1 MKQHLGESDG
11 VTRVIAFALTMLVAV
26 VSVHAEDKKAES
38 TKKSEQRIP
47 DGYQTLDAKRHGVAV
62 VYPKGW
68 SVVGMGRGDRAFALS
83 LPTDPPETRGPIVDC
98 VIGVAPTSLEEYRKR
113 IGNQGERAAKEKKPR
128 RLISNEIIQPDKQN
142 QMKMPQLEINWRHQ
156 RPFVGPWFEV
166 KRYAIKNGQIYTF
179 TLLVDEPHYEAYRV
193 EFRKMAASARYGPVE
208 TGVVQVQ
215 DGYWLQREFHFGLKL
230 PKDWTPSFRVTD
242 EVLFLATGAT
252 KEVFSDNLLIT
263 ASQREKI
270 PFAKLQKELPEQL
283 KRARKNAK
291 VVRCETREISGR
303 KVLET
308 VIEISQGPFDFTIF
322 EQRFQGE
329 RLNYEVRFTI
339 LRENFNKLEK
349 KLKASAA
356 SFREFPRPG
365 KGKSI

>member
-1 MKQHLGESDG
+1 MTNHLGKSNAG
-11 VTRVIAFALTMLVAV
+11 ARIISFALMILLAI
-26 VSVHAEDKKAES
+26 SSGRADEKKAGQP
-38 TKKSEQRIP
+38 KQQIP
-47 DGYQTLDAKRHGVAV
+47 HGYQKLDARRHGVTV

-113 IGNQGERAAKEKKPR
+113 IATQGERAAKDNKPR
-128 RLISNEIIQPDKQN
+128 HLISNEIVQPNEKN
-142 QMKMPQLEINWRHQ
+142 KLKLPQLEVNWSHK

-166 KRYAIKNGQIYTF
+166 KRYTIKNGQIYTF

-193 EFRKMAASARYGPVE
+193 EFRKMAESAQYGPVE

-263 ASQREKI
+263 ASQREEI

-291 VVRCETREISGR
+291 VLRCETREISGR

-308 VIEISQGPFDFTIF
+308 VIEISQGPFNFTIF
-322 EQRFQGE
+322 EQRFQGD
-329 RLNYEVRFTI
+329 RLNYEVRFTV
-339 LRENFNKLEK
+339 LRENFKKLEE

-365 KGKSI
+365 KGESI